1 MKNYYIFCLFW
12 SLQSLFA
19 QVCTPDNNYLY
30 GGFYPQDS
38 LAATCK
44 NTDYEATIT
53 WVVPKDTFINNV
65 YAQIDSVQLWDILHL
80 PNGINYTPSNNH
92 YLGGTKDCILLSGIP
107 NVAGMYD
114 LQAVCQW
121 FYHQNGNPLAKID
134 TIPLPSLHIYPE
146 LTTQIIAVSDP
157 HCGQHDGTA
166 VLYAHGAHPPFTYSW
181 NNGQVGTVATQLAGG
196 IYTVHIESAIGCT
209 IERSVTLETL
219 DNNISATFQTQNVS
233 CANGNDGEITV
244 FPVGNAPF
252 SYQWSNGSTSA
263 SLSNLASGL
272 YEVAITDADTCTA
285 VYTTSLTSPTEIT
298 LNAIVL
304 PDTMLL
310 GLGSINI
317 QATGGITPY
326 LYSWSNGNANSYNT
340 GLYAGNYSLWLSDA
354 NGCIIS
360 ENYNLFS
367 VSILSN
373 AEYLG
378 TSPIAIYPN
387 PSQGV
392 FFVEMPENATKAT
405 FSLYNLATQKVL
417 MQHII
422 SRQNAISVENIAKG
436 TYFYELW
443 WDNKKA
449 YGKICIE

>member
-1 MKNYYIFCLFW
+1 MKNYYIFLLFW
-12 SLQSLFA
+12 SLQPLFA
-19 QVCTPDNNYLY
+19 QVCTPNNTYLY

-38 LAATCK
+38 LTSTCQ
-44 NTDYEATIT
+44 NTDYEETIT
-53 WVVPKDTFINNV
+53 WVIPKDTLFNNIFT
-65 YAQIDSVQLWDILHL
+65 QIDSVQLWNVLNL

-92 YLGGTKDCILLSGIP
+92 YLGGTKGCILLSGIP
-107 NVAGMYD
+107 NVAGMFD
-114 LQAVCQW
+114 VKAVCQW
-121 FYHQNGNPLAKID
+121 FYRQNGNALAKID
-134 TIPLPSLHIYPE
+134 TISLPSLHIYPE
-146 LTTQIIAVSDP
+146 LTTQIIAISDP

-166 VLYAHGAHPPFTYSW
+166 VLYAYGAHPPFTYSW

-196 IYTVHIESAIGCT
+196 IYTVHIQSIIGCT

-219 DNNISATFQTQNVS
+219 DNNISVTFQQENVS
-233 CANGNDGEITV
+233 CANGNDGQITV

-252 SYQWSNGSTSA
+252 SYQWSNGATSA

-285 VYTTSLTSPTEIT
+285 VYTASLSSPTEIE
-298 LNAIVL
+298 LNAIVS

-317 QATGGITPY
+317 QATGGTAPY
-326 LYSWSNGNANSYNT
+326 LYSWSNGNTNSYNT

-354 NGCIIS
+354 NGCIVS

-373 AEYLG
+373 VENIAA
-378 TSPIAIYPN
+378 SPIVIYPN
-387 PSQGV
+387 PTQGI

-405 FSLYNLATQKVL
+405 FSLYNLAAQKVL
-417 MQHII
+417 IQNII
-422 SRQNAISVENIAKG
+422 SPKDAISVEKMAKG
-436 TYFYELW
+436 AYFYELLW
-443 WDNKKA
+443 ENKKA
-449 YGKICIE
+449 YGKIFIE